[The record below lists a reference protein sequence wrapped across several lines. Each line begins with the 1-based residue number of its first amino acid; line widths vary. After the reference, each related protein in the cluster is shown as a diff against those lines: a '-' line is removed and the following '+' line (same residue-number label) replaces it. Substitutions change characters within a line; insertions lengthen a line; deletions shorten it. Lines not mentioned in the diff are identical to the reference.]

1 MSSEGWT
8 FRKRQLRFKF
18 SREGKQKEKKKKTR
32 SEKGDGQSRAQLF
45 DFESG
50 LCIIQR
56 ELKLFPIR
64 AWISGTVL
72 HRALCLRLVENERR
86 ESVPRGNN

>member
-1 MSSEGWT
+1 MEKRGVSSDVPET
-8 FRKRQLRFKF
+8 AAAFQVLA
-18 SREGKQKEKKKKTR
+18 REEAKKKKK
-32 SEKGDGQSRAQLF
+32 EKNAVREGTEDGRAQLF

-64 AWISGTVL
+64 GWISGTVL
-72 HRALCLRLVENERR
+72 HRALCLRLVAK
-86 ESVPRGNN
+86 

>member
-1 MSSEGWT
+1 M
-8 FRKRQLRFKF
+8 
-18 SREGKQKEKKKKTR
+18 R

>member
-1 MSSEGWT
+1 MEKRGVSSDVPET
-8 FRKRQLRFKF
+8 AAAFQVLA
-18 SREGKQKEKKKKTR
+18 REEKKK
-32 SEKGDGQSRAQLF
+32 EKNAVREGTEDGRAQLF

-64 AWISGTVL
+64 GWISGTVL
-72 HRALCLRLVENERR
+72 HRALCLRLVAK
-86 ESVPRGNN
+86 